1 MCVCVCV
8 GGGLL
13 RLLNKAFYDSS
24 SAYSTVVHLPLH
36 CLLLSDIWDAYSNHF
51 HSGYM
56 YLQTNTLAND
66 EMPHNG
72 SALFANP

>member
-1 MCVCVCV
+1 MCVWEG

-13 RLLNKAFYDSS
+13 RSLNKAFCDPS
-24 SAYSTVVHLPLH
+24 SAYSTVVHPTLH
-36 CLLLSDIWDAYSNHF
+36 CLLLSIWDAYSNHF

-56 YLQTNTLAND
+56 DKQTNTLAND